1 VGGWI
6 VPLGTDGGGTGGRV
20 TDAID
25 TVEDVDEDGIRVP
38 VTEEDEEG
46 EDEEDED
53 ELGEGA
59 GTTTTTVVL
68 VPCGVEDPL
77 VVVVV
82 GGEGVLDEFGPVL

>member
-38 VTEEDEEG
+38 DEEG

-77 VVVVV
+77 VVAVVV
-82 GGEGVLDEFGPVL
+82 GGEGVLDESGPVL